1 MSTAWNDG
9 IEKMAGM
16 LKSADDIN
24 DQTAGERAQH
34 IIKTRWS
41 FMSCVPVCLC
51 VCVSVCVMCC
61 YGLCR
66 QVDYKCGMGRYG
78 SGRDGSGR

>member
-9 IEKMAGM
+9 IEKMAGV

-34 IIKTRWS
+34 LIKTRWS
-41 FMSCVPVCLC
+41 FMSCVSCMSAC
-51 VCVSVCVMCC
+51 VCVSVCLYVQ
-61 YGLCR
+61 R
-66 QVDYKCGMGRYG
+66 VAMGRYG
-78 SGRDGSGR
+78 LLGHRPSHDALP